1 MVVDAGQG
9 YAKIYKMEE
18 KRKID
23 EVVYE
28 VVSRFWFMRLIY
40 LVINLFINVP
50 VAKESF
56 YIEL

>member
-28 VVSRFWFMRLIY
+28 VVSRF
-40 LVINLFINVP
+40 
-50 VAKESF
+50 
-56 YIEL
+56 

>member
-1 MVVDAGQG
+1 MVVDVGQG

-28 VVSRFWFMRLIY
+28 VVSRF
-40 LVINLFINVP
+40 
-50 VAKESF
+50 
-56 YIEL
+56 

>member
-1 MVVDAGQG
+1 MVGDTGQG

-28 VVSRFWFMRLIY
+28 VSRF
-40 LVINLFINVP
+40 
-50 VAKESF
+50 
-56 YIEL
+56 

>member
-1 MVVDAGQG
+1 MIGDAGQG

-28 VVSRFWFMRLIY
+28 VSRF
-40 LVINLFINVP
+40 
-50 VAKESF
+50 
-56 YIEL
+56 

>member
-1 MVVDAGQG
+1 MVGDAGQG

-28 VVSRFWFMRLIY
+28 VSRFWFMCLIY
-40 LVINLFINVP
+40 LVINLFIINLL
-50 VAKESF
+50 VANERF
-56 YIEL
+56 YMKL